1 MSGQQDEKE
10 KLICEDLEPG
20 DITIFLANSDFGDG
34 LAFFTL
40 TKIAATVNT
49 LYVTDHAWT
58 GTEFETEEEGTIQVS
73 LSGLVLVN
81 RVIGVRG
88 CVDVVDEVRDFVC
101 VTNLDQR
108 FIQSTVGM
116 GSVKF
121 VDDSCHVMTLV
132 SRGAKLSF
140 LDHQLTSQTLSFMLP
155 NHTTISCPYTQ
166 NSYKFLTMD
175 LRPAKSLATATSK
188 PPSPTIG
195 RYRSLRTRQN
205 LTFPCVEISCW
216 CIA

>member
-20 DITIFLANSDFGDG
+20 DITIFLANSDLGDG

-49 LYVTDHAWT
+49 LFVTDHAWT

-73 LSGLVLVN
+73 LRSYDVRVL
-81 RVIGVRG
+81 
-88 CVDVVDEVRDFVC
+88 
-101 VTNLDQR
+101 
-108 FIQSTVGM
+108 
-116 GSVKF
+116 
-121 VDDSCHVMTLV
+121 
-132 SRGAKLSF
+132 SRQTFSF
-140 LDHQLTSQTLSFMLP
+140 LDDQLNVAPPYHDIMPSHNSF
-155 NHTTISCPYTQ
+155 
-166 NSYKFLTMD
+166 KFLTMD